1 MARGIEAAARGGTV
15 TLHRSAASAYAA
27 AKMALASAGEEDRT
41 TGEDGGGSD
50 GGGSGGASARAAARA
65 AALDGPATVLAARFL
80 ASAGEASAWD
90 RAPSGAIHARRRG
103 GGAGL
108 PTRGAVVT
116 VAAARAN
123 VRYALHVERVARSGG
138 GGGGGSGGDE
148 DGAGGVLSESSA
160 DRFEFDFAREDAED
174 AARLDALDAK
184 AEAAARAAR
193 RDAWADADARVA
205 SAAAERDEEARA
217 LREEL
222 RRTLAAVAAE
232 RAAQDALARA
242 RREGPE
248 ARARENES
256 TPAKGS
262 WNEREG
268 VGGTPRALEERRR
281 R

>member
-1 MARGIEAAARGGTV
+1 VARGIEAAARGGTV

-41 TGEDGGGSD
+41 TGSDGGGSD

-90 RAPSGAIHARRRG
+90 RAPSGGALRARRRG
-103 GGAGL
+103 PLGAGL

-123 VRYALHVERVARSGG
+123 VRYALHVERVAMSGG
-138 GGGGGSGGDE
+138 GAGGGE

-160 DRFEFDFAREDAED
+160 DRFEFEFDFAREDAED

-222 RRTLAAVAAE
+222 RRALAAVAAE

-242 RREGPE
+242 RREGRE

-262 WNEREG
+262 WNAREG
-268 VGGTPRALEERRR
+268 GGGTPRALEERGGR
-281 R
+281 